1 MCGSKILSGRS
12 VRADV
17 TAFSS
22 SFYYANTFAASYR
35 KSYDSALLS
44 ATRTSPSL
52 TRGVAQCFDES
63 STVGCF
69 CHGKERC
76 KGLAPEV
83 CYVELLRSL
92 RGLFTR
98 SWQGRELFIL
108 PLDDAV
114 GGAATSK
121 FRLVLTIAN
130 MHPSSYSATL
140 LLSGCD
146 FWRCCGLLSGLR
158 FAQSRNRTVF
168 DNSAA
173 PQGASCASNPSSP
186 RVMSENGHLSLAATT
201 ADFLVPSP

>member
-1 MCGSKILSGRS
+1 M
-12 VRADV
+12 RA
-17 TAFSS
+17 
-22 SFYYANTFAASYR
+22 
-35 KSYDSALLS
+35 ALLGAS
-44 ATRTSPSL
+44 ATAKKDAKVLRLRCVTLS
-52 TRGVAQCFDES
+52 CFVHSEAS
-63 STVGCF
+63 SRDP
-69 CHGKERC
+69 GKD
-76 KGLAPEV
+76 V
-83 CYVELLRSL
+83 I
-92 RGLFTR
+92 
-98 SWQGRELFIL
+98 WQGLNIL